1 MNDLI
6 LDRYSADELC
16 EIFKEELDKLE
27 IPYSY
32 NKNVESV
39 FAPLRKE
46 DLILQGLFIG
56 LLR

>member
-1 MNDLI
+1 MNDPI

-16 EIFKEELDKLE
+16 EMLKEELDKLE

-46 DLILQGLFIG
+46 EPIL
-56 LLR
+56 

>member
-1 MNDLI
+1 MNDSI

-32 NKNVESV
+32 DKNAESV

-46 DLILQGLFIG
+46 DTAL
-56 LLR
+56 

>member
-32 NKNVESV
+32 DKNAELV
-39 FAPLRKE
+39 FTPLRKE
-46 DLILQGLFIG
+46 DPIL
-56 LLR
+56 

>member
-39 FAPLRKE
+39 FTPLRKE
-46 DLILQGLFIG
+46 DFIL
-56 LLR
+56 

>member
-6 LDRYSADELC
+6 LDRYSVDELC

-39 FAPLRKE
+39 FTPLRKE
-46 DLILQGLFIG
+46 DSIL
-56 LLR
+56 

>member
-1 MNDLI
+1 MNDSI
-6 LDRYSADELC
+6 LDKYSVDELC

-32 NKNVESV
+32 NRNVESV

-46 DLILQGLFIG
+46 DPIL
-56 LLR
+56 